1 MVAKMLRPKE
11 KLKIH
16 NMKTVL
22 IKLNELKSKIGLNN
36 DEISI
41 IAYSS
46 IDRDWFTNMIIMQGE
61 FLKWFNLNFE
71 GESQDKLDFVDKKTN
86 EWMAITT

>member
-1 MVAKMLRPKE
+1 MLKPKE
-11 KLKIH
+11 NLKIH

-22 IKLNELKSKIGLNN
+22 VKLNELKKAIGLSS
-36 DEISI
+36 DDVSL

-46 IDRDWFTNMIIMQGE
+46 IDRDWFTNMLIQQGE

-71 GESQDKLDFVDKKTN
+71 GESQDEIDFIQSRQDQ
-86 EWMAITT
+86 WLAINT